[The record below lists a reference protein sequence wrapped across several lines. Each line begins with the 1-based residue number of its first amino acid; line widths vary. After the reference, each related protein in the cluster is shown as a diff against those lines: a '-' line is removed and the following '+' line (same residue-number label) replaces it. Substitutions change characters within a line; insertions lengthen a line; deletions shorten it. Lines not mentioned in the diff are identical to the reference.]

1 MTSGNE
7 NKIITFRSI
16 INFVLSAALAAV
28 FIYVAFYNVNF
39 SDVWFHVTKANL
51 FWVIVFA
58 ILVLFGHFLR
68 ALRWKY
74 ILHSVKPDA
83 KLKNLFGSLMVGYGV
98 NSVTPKLGELTRA
111 VLMGRWEGISRSS
124 MFGTVILE
132 RVIDII
138 SLAFAILIAVLI
150 SSISLYEQFPW
161 LETTLYTSAAIIIS
175 VLILIYLSVRFQEK
189 FYAVIIK
196 LFGKISGSVALTVA
210 HIFNMLTEGF
220 NSLKGS
226 RNYLF
231 TIILTVLIM
240 SVYAFTSYIGFLMLG
255 ITEVN
260 FGMGW
265 VIMSISAI
273 GVVIPTP
280 GATGSYHTLAKSTL
294 VLVYGFTEVIALAYA
309 FLTHIISYSIA
320 IVGSIISFF
329 ILNKQKAKP
338 VSNHQTESEK

>member
-7 NKIITFRSI
+7 NKLITFRSV
-16 INFVLSAALAAV
+16 INFVLSVALAAV
-28 FIYVAFYNVNF
+28 FLYFAFLNVDF
-39 SDVWFHVTKANL
+39 SDVWFHVTRANL
-51 FWVIVFA
+51 FWVFVFA
-58 ILVLFGHFLR
+58 SLVLFGHFLR

-150 SSISLYEQFPW
+150 SSISLYEKFPW
-161 LETTLYTSAAIIIS
+161 LESALYITAAVIIS
-175 VLILIYLSVRFQEK
+175 VLTLIYLAVRFQEK
-189 FYAVIIK
+189 FYSAILKI
-196 LFGKISGSVALTVA
+196 FGKLSGSVALTIA

-226 RNYLF
+226 KNY
-231 TIILTVLIM
+231 ILTILLTVVIL
-240 SVYAFTSYIGFLMLG
+240 SVYALTSYIGFLMLDLSN
-255 ITEVN
+255 VN
-260 FGMGW
+260 LGMGW
-265 VIMSISAI
+265 ILMSISAI

-294 VLVYGFTEVIALAYA
+294 VLVYGFSEVIALAYA
-309 FLTHIISYSIA
+309 FLTHIISYLIA
-320 IVGSIISFF
+320 IIGSLICFF
-329 ILNKQKAKP
+329 ILNKQKVKP
-338 VSNHQTESEK
+338 IIDIRTESEK

>member
-1 MTSGNE
+1 MTSGNA

-16 INFVLSAALAAV
+16 INFILSVALAAV
-28 FIYVAFYNVNF
+28 FLYVAFYNVNF
-39 SDVWFHVTKANL
+39 SDVWFHVAKANL

-175 VLILIYLSVRFQEK
+175 VLMLIYLAVRFQEK
-189 FYAVIIK
+189 FYTVIIK
-196 LFGKISGSVALTVA
+196 LFGKISGSVALSVA

-226 RNYLF
+226 RNYFF
-231 TIILTVLIM
+231 TIVLTVLIM
-240 SVYAFTSYIGFLMLG
+240 SVYALTSYIGFLMLG

-320 IVGSIISFF
+320 IVGSIICFF

-338 VSNHQTESEK
+338 LSNHQTESEK

>member
-1 MTSGNE
+1 MTSGKA

-16 INFVLSAALAAV
+16 INFILSVALAAV
-28 FIYVAFYNVNF
+28 FLYVAFYNVNF
-39 SDVWFHVTKANL
+39 SDVWFHVAKANL

-161 LETTLYTSAAIIIS
+161 LKTTLYTSAAIIIS
-175 VLILIYLSVRFQEK
+175 VLMLIYLAVRFQEK
-189 FYAVIIK
+189 FYTVIIK
-196 LFGKISGSVALTVA
+196 LFGKISGSVALSVA

-220 NSLKGS
+220 NSLKGT
-226 RNYLF
+226 RNYFF
-231 TIILTVLIM
+231 TIVLTVLIM

-320 IVGSIISFF
+320 IVGSIICFF
-329 ILNKQKAKP
+329 ILNKQKTKP
-338 VSNHQTESEK
+338 LSNNQTESEK

>member
-7 NKIITFRSI
+7 NKIITFRSF
-16 INFVLSAALAAV
+16 INFILSVTLAAV
-28 FIYVAFYNVNF
+28 FLYIAFYNVNF
-39 SDVWFHVTKANL
+39 SDVWFQVTRANL
-51 FWVIVFA
+51 FWVIIFA
-58 ILVLFGHFLR
+58 FLVLFGHFLR

-74 ILHSVKPDA
+74 ILNSVKPDA
-83 KLKNLFGSLMVGYGV
+83 KIKNLFGSLMVGYGV

-111 VLMGRWEGISRSS
+111 VLMGKWEGISRSA

-138 SLAFAILIAVLI
+138 SLAFAILIAVFI
-150 SSISLYEQFPW
+150 SSISLYEKFPW
-161 LETTLYTSAAIIIS
+161 LESTLYISAAIIIT
-175 VLILIYLSVRFQEK
+175 VLTLIYLAVRFQEK
-189 FYAVIIK
+189 FYSAILK
-196 LFGKISGSVALTVA
+196 LFGKISGSVAATVA

-226 RNYLF
+226 RNYFF
-231 TIILTVLIM
+231 TVLLTVLIM
-240 SVYAFTSYIGFLMLG
+240 SVYALTSYIGFLMLNL
-255 ITEVN
+255 TEVN

-294 VLVYGFTEVIALAYA
+294 VLVYGFSEVVALAYA
-309 FLTHIISYSIA
+309 FLTHIISYLIA
-320 IVGSIISFF
+320 IVGSLICFF
-329 ILNKQKAKP
+329 ILNKQKVKP
-338 VSNHQTESEK
+338 IIELQTESEK

>member
-1 MTSGNE
+1 LTSGNA
-7 NKIITFRSI
+7 NKIITFRSS
-16 INFVLSAALAAV
+16 INFILSVALAAV
-28 FIYVAFYNVNF
+28 FLYIAFYNVNF
-39 SDVWFHVTKANL
+39 SDVWFHVAKANL

-196 LFGKISGSVALTVA
+196 LFGKISGSLALTVA

-220 NSLKGS
+220 NSLKGR

-320 IVGSIISFF
+320 IVGSIICFF
-329 ILNKQKAKP
+329 ILNKQKVKL